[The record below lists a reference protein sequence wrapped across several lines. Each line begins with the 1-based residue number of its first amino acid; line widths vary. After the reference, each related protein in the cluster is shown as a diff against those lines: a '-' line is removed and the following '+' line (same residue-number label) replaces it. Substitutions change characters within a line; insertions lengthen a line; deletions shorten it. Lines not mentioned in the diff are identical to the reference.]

1 MRRSATARV
10 APADSRRGK
19 SSTAPEKFAQ
29 PRESPQQWAEFPDI
43 RRWLSRG
50 WLQLNGSHLANCAGA
65 MFQRIL
71 VPTDLTERAAKA
83 LDVAVTL
90 NGADRPRVTLLHV
103 IETFRGLDF
112 DEMRPAYQKIE
123 RKARGVM
130 AAAVEHLRSGGSVVS
145 QEIVYGDR
153 AEEIVKFA
161 TAQNIDLIV
170 LASHKVK
177 PSAVGRDWGTISYKV
192 GLLAQCPVLLVK

>member
-1 MRRSATARV
+1 VCDAADRFGDGLRV
-10 APADSRRGK
+10 VGGG
-19 SSTAPEKFAQ
+19 
-29 PRESPQQWAEFPDI
+29 
-43 RRWLSRG
+43 LS
-50 WLQLNGSHLANCAGA
+50 GSHLANCAGA

-90 NGADRPRVTLLHV
+90 NGGDRPRVTLLHV

-130 AAAVEHLRSGGSVVS
+130 AAAVEHLPSGGSVVS

-170 LASHKVK
+170 LASHRVK

>member
-1 MRRSATARV
+1 
-10 APADSRRGK
+10 
-19 SSTAPEKFAQ
+19 
-29 PRESPQQWAEFPDI
+29 
-43 RRWLSRG
+43 
-50 WLQLNGSHLANCAGA
+50 

-71 VPTDLTERAAKA
+71 IPTDLTERAAKA
-83 LDVAVTL
+83 LDVALALSGT
-90 NGADRPRVTLLHV
+90 DQPRLTLLHV

-112 DEMRPAYQKIE
+112 EEMKPAYQRLE
-123 RKARGVM
+123 RKARGIM
-130 AAAVEHLRSGGSVVS
+130 AAAVERLPNTGSMVT

-161 TAQNIDLIV
+161 TAHNIDLIV
-170 LASHKVK
+170 LASHRVN

>member
-1 MRRSATARV
+1 
-10 APADSRRGK
+10 
-19 SSTAPEKFAQ
+19 
-29 PRESPQQWAEFPDI
+29 
-43 RRWLSRG
+43 
-50 WLQLNGSHLANCAGA
+50 

-83 LDVAVTL
+83 LKVALTL

-112 DEMRPAYQKIE
+112 EEMRPAYQRFE
-123 RKARGVM
+123 RKARGIM
-130 AAAVEHLRSGGSVVS
+130 AAAVDQSPSDGTVVS

-161 TAQNIDLIV
+161 TAHNMDLIV
-170 LASHKVK
+170 LASHRVN
-177 PSAVGRDWGTISYKV
+177 PSVVGRDWGTISYKV

>member
-1 MRRSATARV
+1 V
-10 APADSRRGK
+10 
-19 SSTAPEKFAQ
+19 
-29 PRESPQQWAEFPDI
+29 
-43 RRWLSRG
+43 
-50 WLQLNGSHLANCAGA
+50 
-65 MFQRIL
+65 FQRIL

-83 LDVAVTL
+83 LDVALKL
-90 NGADRPRVTLLHV
+90 NGTDRPRVTLLHV

-112 DEMRPAYQKIE
+112 EEMRPSYQKFE
-123 RKARGVM
+123 RKAKEIM
-130 AAAVEHLRSGGSVVS
+130 AAAVEHLPRAGSLVS

-161 TAQNIDLIV
+161 TAHNVDLIV
-170 LASHKVK
+170 LASHRVN

>member
-1 MRRSATARV
+1 MIFPRPCKFLRSVCTSAGGLRLVCA
-10 APADSRRGK
+10 G
-19 SSTAPEKFAQ
+19 
-29 PRESPQQWAEFPDI
+29 
-43 RRWLSRG
+43 LH
-50 WLQLNGSHLANCAGA
+50 GSHLAKAAGA

-83 LDVAVTL
+83 LDVALKLT
-90 NGADRPRVTLLHV
+90 GTDRPRITLLHV

-112 DEMRPAYQKIE
+112 DEMKPAYQKLE
-123 RKARGVM
+123 RKAKGIM
-130 AAAVEHLRSGGSVVS
+130 AAAVKHSPGAGSVVS

-153 AEEIVKFA
+153 ADEIVKFA
-161 TAQNIDLIV
+161 TTHNMDLIV
-170 LASHKVK
+170 LASHRVN